1 MQASGGSI
9 HQEQPLSGCGLRR
22 LAVHWKSSSGP
33 APAIGRAGPF
43 RRVRGKDRDVAQG
56 NSRGMRIGADGR
68 SGCRIRGAEPRAV
81 RRPPGLEVTTAF
93 ESGFGP
99 DAESTTVMTGVD
111 PEGVDL
117 SYTSSR
123 GVVSQRRVLRGD
135 MMAAPT
141 FVMGYANKMPRV
153 IPGSTAMGLSTA
165 ALEQLRSTGSVPYSL
180 IYDANLSRVDGRL
193 DLVKQ
198 LRVSLLIEDQLV
210 SLPAV
215 LARGVFGRG
224 NKRAEA
230 EFYIYDD
237 RSNPIILQST
247 VSISGEGRART
258 ERIVRV
264 TSGASQRMA
273 MQQTLS
279 TIRRMDLYGIHFDF
293 DKANIRPEAADT
305 IADIA
310 ETLRLNPGWR
320 LLINGHTDSIGRA
333 GYNVELSQR
342 RADAVK
348 AALVNRH
355 GISPDRLETQGLG
368 SSQPKGRND
377 TLQGRKQN
385 RRVELVRIDR

>member
-1 MQASGGSI
+1 MDINPANERNEQMKKSAVQSSREVHQRGRLVRQSAQAA
-9 HQEQPLSGCGLRR
+9 
-22 LAVHWKSSSGP
+22 LAAMLCLLLAATASV
-33 APAIGRAGPF
+33 AQNRGPF
-43 RRVRGKDRDVAQG
+43 A
-56 NSRGMRIGADGR
+56 AH
-68 SGCRIRGAEPRAV
+68 A
-81 RRPPGLEVTTAF
+81 GLEVTTAF

-111 PEGVDL
+111 PEGVEL

-141 FVMGYANKMPRV
+141 FVLGYANKMPRV

-198 LRVSLLIEDQLV
+198 LRVSVLIEDQLV

-224 NKRAEA
+224 NRRAEA

-237 RSNPIILQST
+237 RGNPIILQST

-293 DKANIRPEAADT
+293 DKATIRPEAADT
-305 IADIA
+305 ITDIA

>member
-1 MQASGGSI
+1 MIVRNFCFAIVGI
-9 HQEQPLSGCGLRR
+9 M
-22 LAVHWKSSSGP
+22 LATTFSVTSV
-33 APAIGRAGPF
+33 AQNRGPF
-43 RRVRGKDRDVAQG
+43 A
-56 NSRGMRIGADGR
+56 AH
-68 SGCRIRGAEPRAV
+68 
-81 RRPPGLEVTTAF
+81 PGLEVTTAF
-93 ESGFGP
+93 VSGFGP
-99 DAESTTVMTGVD
+99 DAESNTVITGVD

-135 MMAAPT
+135 MRSAPT

-198 LRVSLLIEDQLV
+198 LRVSVLIENQLV

-224 NKRAEA
+224 NKRAQA

-237 RSNPIILQST
+237 RNNPIILQST
-247 VSISGEGRART
+247 VSISGEGRPRT

-264 TSGASQRMA
+264 TSGASQRSA
-273 MQQTLS
+273 MEQTLN
-279 TIRRMDLYGIHFDF
+279 TIRRVDLYGIHFDF
-293 DKANIRPEAADT
+293 DKATIRPEAADT

-310 ETLRLNPGWR
+310 ETLQLNPGWR

-355 GISPDRLETQGLG
+355 GISPDRLQTQGLG

>member
-1 MQASGGSI
+1 
-9 HQEQPLSGCGLRR
+9 
-22 LAVHWKSSSGP
+22 
-33 APAIGRAGPF
+33 
-43 RRVRGKDRDVAQG
+43 
-56 NSRGMRIGADGR
+56 
-68 SGCRIRGAEPRAV
+68 
-81 RRPPGLEVTTAF
+81 
-93 ESGFGP
+93 
-99 DAESTTVMTGVD
+99 
-111 PEGVDL
+111 
-117 SYTSSR
+117 
-123 GVVSQRRVLRGD
+123 
-135 MMAAPT
+135 
-141 FVMGYANKMPRV
+141 MGYANNMPRV

-180 IYDANLSRVDGRL
+180 IYDANLSRLDGRL

-198 LRVSLLIEDQLV
+198 LRVSVLIEDQLV

-237 RSNPIILQST
+237 RNNPIILQST

-293 DKANIRPEAADT
+293 DKATIRPEAADT

-355 GISPDRLETQGLG
+355 GIDPGRLETQGLG

>member
-1 MQASGGSI
+1 MKQSASQGSRALCLPTRMVRQTVQLGMAAMLCI
-9 HQEQPLSGCGLRR
+9 GLTATAL
-22 LAVHWKSSSGP
+22 LAQD
-33 APAIGRAGPF
+33 RGPF
-43 RRVRGKDRDVAQG
+43 A
-56 NSRGMRIGADGR
+56 AH
-68 SGCRIRGAEPRAV
+68 
-81 RRPPGLEVTTAF
+81 PGLEITTAF

-99 DAESTTVMTGVD
+99 DAESTTAMTGVD

-141 FVMGYANKMPRV
+141 FVMGYANNMPQV
-153 IPGSTAMGLSTA
+153 IPGSTATGLSTA

-198 LRVSLLIEDQLV
+198 LRMSVLIEDQLV
-210 SLPAV
+210 SLPAL
-215 LARGVFGRG
+215 LARGVFARG
-224 NKRAEA
+224 NKQAEA

-237 RSNPIILQST
+237 RNNPIILQST
-247 VSISGEGRART
+247 VNFSGEGRPRT
-258 ERIVRV
+258 EKIVRV
-264 TSGASQRMA
+264 TSGASQRSA
-273 MQQTLS
+273 MEQTLK
-279 TIRRMDLYGIHFDF
+279 TIRKIDLYGIHFDF
-293 DKANIRPEAADT
+293 DKATIRPEAADT

-320 LLINGHTDSIGRA
+320 LLINGHTDSIGKA
-333 GYNVELSQR
+333 GYNVDLSQR

-355 GISPDRLETQGLG
+355 GIDPGRLETQGLG